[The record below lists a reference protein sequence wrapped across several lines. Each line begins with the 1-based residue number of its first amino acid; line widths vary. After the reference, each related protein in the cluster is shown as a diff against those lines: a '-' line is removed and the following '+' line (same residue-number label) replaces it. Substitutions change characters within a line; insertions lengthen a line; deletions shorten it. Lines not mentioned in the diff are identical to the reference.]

1 MTYVQPACFSGTWLQ
16 VTGAMMIFIAP
27 KLHLRK
33 LGACDGGDMVK
44 RGWGYGLDLSNHSR
58 MQSWNLW
65 RFIGKWDYPQNFRC
79 IKIVFFFHVIWVVA
93 CGGEIDSCIRGWTV
107 DLKGMWYLWVHH
119 WWVRSKGIPLIW
131 VTVRP
136 WSYKKRD
143 LSFFLTSQAVFL
155 NYGRFRKP
163 TCPPP
168 LLPCPSTSP
177 PASSCVT
184 FPVVIHQPTG
194 PSPRWKVRDL
204 HGVTSRLPP
213 WVALA
218 LQLWSKPSLFSGVI
232 GIGLRVLFLLQVF
245 HHNVAVS
252 IPNWWACPAPC
263 SLATNFFRIHFRA
276 RLGAP

>member
-65 RFIGKWDYPQNFRC
+65 RFIGKWDFPQNFRC

-131 VTVRP
+131 VTVLFAPEVTKKGIYLFFSPVRLCFWTMAVLGNLLAHRLCCLALPPAHQLHLALHFP
-136 WSYKKRD
+136 WS
-143 LSFFLTSQAVFL
+143 
-155 NYGRFRKP
+155 
-163 TCPPP
+163 
-168 LLPCPSTSP
+168 STSP
-177 PASSCVT
+177 RGHLQGGKFGT
-184 FPVVIHQPTG
+184 FMG
-194 PSPRWKVRDL
+194 LLRGCL
-204 HGVTSRLPP
+204 HGLPWPFNFGQNRLCSR
-213 WVALA
+213 A
-218 LQLWSKPSLFSGVI
+218 S
-232 GIGLRVLFLLQVF
+232 
-245 HHNVAVS
+245 
-252 IPNWWACPAPC
+252 
-263 SLATNFFRIHFRA
+263 
-276 RLGAP
+276 